1 MGRENSRAALDGGTL
16 MLRYADV
23 ILCLHYYT
31 MWGPLSPLSLH
42 RTNAFTHNLGTHRTY
57 SANARMQ
64 AVRGWAK
71 KRVGFLLRR
80 ISSAL
85 FCTGAGSCDLRG
97 RSHFPSMSWNFL
109 ARPHIWLTLVMLAL
123 SRGATRDG
131 FREAPP
137 PVSAICFR
145 LLFLANARAANQ

>member
-16 MLRYADV
+16 MLRYAGV

-42 RTNAFTHNLGTHRTY
+42 RTNALHTIWAPIEHIQQMRVCRLYGKGEK
-57 SANARMQ
+57 RM
-64 AVRGWAK
+64 
-71 KRVGFLLRR
+71 GFLLRR

-97 RSHFPSMSWNFL
+97 RSHFPTMSWNFL
-109 ARPHIWLTLVMLAL
+109 ARPHIWLSLVMLAL

-137 PVSAICFR
+137 LI
-145 LLFLANARAANQ
+145 